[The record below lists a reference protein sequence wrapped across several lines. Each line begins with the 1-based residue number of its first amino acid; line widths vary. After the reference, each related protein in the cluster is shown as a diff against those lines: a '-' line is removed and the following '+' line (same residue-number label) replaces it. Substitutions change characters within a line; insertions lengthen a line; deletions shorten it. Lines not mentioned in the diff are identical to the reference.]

1 MPERTHVPMIHSH
14 TVPSW
19 ADACILKEM
28 PNLTMQYMADTASI
42 ELIRNCQEEG
52 LLRHT
57 CRGKEVS
64 VATGPG
70 EGCNINEVTSLER
83 RCEFQLIYPASIYI
97 PEESKELYIY
107 SKKLG
112 ELYVTRY
119 MPQIGTEHIA
129 SCSFS

>member
-1 MPERTHVPMIHSH
+1 MHVITYLTR

-64 VATGPG
+64 
-70 EGCNINEVTSLER
+70 NINKVA
-83 RCEFQLIYPASIYI
+83 LI
-97 PEESKELYIY
+97 ECCK
-107 SKKLG
+107 
-112 ELYVTRY
+112 
-119 MPQIGTEHIA
+119 GTGGY
-129 SCSFS
+129 

>member
-1 MPERTHVPMIHSH
+1 MLCVAAAPRRPRSFAKCQVSSQLRGGREGAKKGLMHVITYLTR

-64 VATGPG
+64 VEAGRRLTLMK
-70 EGCNINEVTSLER
+70 SL
-83 RCEFQLIYPASIYI
+83 Q
-97 PEESKELYIY
+97 
-107 SKKLG
+107 
-112 ELYVTRY
+112 
-119 MPQIGTEHIA
+119 
-129 SCSFS
+129 

>member
-1 MPERTHVPMIHSH
+1 MPRSVLLSIPFVIIAGMRSVAAARRRPRSFAKCLVSSQLRDVQGEQVTQKGLMHVITYLTR

-64 VATGPG
+64 Y
-70 EGCNINEVTSLER
+70 INEVA
-83 RCEFQLIYPASIYI
+83 LI
-97 PEESKELYIY
+97 ECCK
-107 SKKLG
+107 
-112 ELYVTRY
+112 
-119 MPQIGTEHIA
+119 GTGGY
-129 SCSFS
+129 